1 MSTLRA
7 GLAFLALVEGIV
19 GGWSLIAPKH
29 FFDNFPLPTNQWVA
43 YFPPFNEHLLRD
55 FGALNLALCAV
66 LVFAAV
72 TLERRLT
79 QAALVGYLL
88 FAVPH
93 LVFHLNHLSHMP
105 FADQVGNVVSLVAVV
120 LVPLALLPLTRR
132 IVPTIDSRVSR

>member
-7 GLAFLALVEGIV
+7 GLAFLALTEGIV

-29 FFDNFPLPTNQWVA
+29 FFGNFPLPTNQWLA

-55 FGALNLALCAV
+55 FGALNLALCV
-66 LVFAAV
+66 FLVFAAV

-79 QAALVGYLL
+79 QAALVGYLV

-105 FADQVGNVVSLVAVV
+105 FVDQVGNVISLVSAV
-120 LVPLALLPLTRR
+120 LIPLALLPLTRKAA
-132 IVPTIDSRVSR
+132 TKIDSRVSQ

>member
-7 GLAFLALVEGIV
+7 GLAFLALVQAV
-19 GGWSLIAPKH
+19 LGGWPLLAPKH
-29 FFDNFPLPTNQWVA
+29 FYDNFPLPTNQWVA

-66 LVFAAV
+66 LVFAAA
-72 TLERRLT
+72 TLEQRLT
-79 QAALVGYLL
+79 QAVLIGYLV

-105 FADQVGNVVSLVAVV
+105 FADQIGNVVSLVAVV
-120 LVPLALLPLTRR
+120 LIPLALLPLTRR
-132 IVPTIDSRVSR
+132 IAPKIDSRVT